1 MHQAGRRFVGI
12 RRLCIFVFR
21 LVGSASRAKP
31 AFVVAFV
38 QGVAPLRSLRLSHAP
53 PELTDS
59 FAMKR
64 LRRTHE
70 DVITAVFG
78 IEPKRRRHLLE
89 IADDIIGLF
98 FRRAIVA
105 LRGALD
111 VDPVLVGTGKKEP
124 LNSLL
129 SLLTRNRFRYG

>member
-1 MHQAGRRFVGI
+1 
-12 RRLCIFVFR
+12 
-21 LVGSASRAKP
+21 
-31 AFVVAFV
+31 
-38 QGVAPLRSLRLSHAP
+38 
-53 PELTDS
+53 
-59 FAMKR
+59 MKR

-98 FRRAIVA
+98 FWRAIVA

-111 VDPVLVGTGKKEP
+111 VDPVLVGAGKKER

-129 SLLTRNRFRYG
+129 PLLTRNCVRYDHRVEMAQVRQAVGIIDRCSYVEGGHRFAD